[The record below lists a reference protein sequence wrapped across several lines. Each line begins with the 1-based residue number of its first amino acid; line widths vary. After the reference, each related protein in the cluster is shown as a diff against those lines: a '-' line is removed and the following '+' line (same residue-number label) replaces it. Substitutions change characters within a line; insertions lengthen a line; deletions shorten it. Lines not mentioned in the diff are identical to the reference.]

1 MPPSNADR
9 AVLDAARV
17 VLRRDPRPTMA
28 SIAAEAGMGVAGLYR
43 RYTDKQTLL
52 LAVAADNLRR
62 YIAIGEAALSDTDD
76 SWAALSAFLT
86 HIVDE
91 GIPQLAP
98 RLAAL
103 VRPDDTLRSLTRQ
116 ADLLTERLARMAR
129 GSGIL
134 RTDLT
139 RADLT
144 LLVELL
150 GTLEVGDGAR
160 SAQLRRRYLALLL
173 DALRVDVATHR
184 LPGPA
189 PSDEELARRFET

>member
-9 AVLDAARV
+9 AVLDAARA
-17 VLRRDPRPTMA
+17 VLLRTPRPRM
-28 SIAAEAGMGVAGLYR
+28 SDIARQARMGVAGLYR
-43 RYTDKQTLL
+43 RYSDKETLL
-52 LAVAADNLRR
+52 RSVAADNLRR
-62 YIAIGEAALSDTDD
+62 YIAIGDAALTDTEDP
-76 SWAALSAFLT
+76 WQGLSTFLT
-86 HIVDE
+86 GIVDE

-103 VRPDDTLRSLTRQ
+103 ISPDPTLTALARQ
-116 ADLLTERLARMAR
+116 ADELTERLARMAR
-129 GSGIL
+129 GSGML

-150 GTLEVGDGAR
+150 GTLDVGAPER

-173 DALRVDVATHR
+173 DAFRVDVASQR

-189 PSDEELARRFET
+189 PTDEELTRRSTR

>member
-9 AVLDAARV
+9 AVLDAARA
-17 VLRRDPRPTMA
+17 VLLRDPRPTMA
-28 SIAAEAGMGVAGLYR
+28 QIARAAGMGVAGLYR
-43 RYTDKQTLL
+43 RYTDKQALL
-52 LAVAADNLRR
+52 LAVASDNLRR
-62 YIAIGEAALSDTDD
+62 YIAIGEASLADTDD
-76 SWAALSAFLT
+76 PWQALSTFLT
-86 HIVDE
+86 AILDD

-98 RLAAL
+98 RLSVL
-103 VRPDDTLRSLTRQ
+103 VAPDDELRALARQ
-116 ADLLTERLARMAR
+116 ADELTERVARTAR

-144 LLVELL
+144 LLVELI
-150 GTLEVGDGAR
+150 GTLDVGGPDR

-173 DALRVDVATHR
+173 DAFRVDVATHR

-189 PSDEELARRFET
+189 PSNEELTRRFDT